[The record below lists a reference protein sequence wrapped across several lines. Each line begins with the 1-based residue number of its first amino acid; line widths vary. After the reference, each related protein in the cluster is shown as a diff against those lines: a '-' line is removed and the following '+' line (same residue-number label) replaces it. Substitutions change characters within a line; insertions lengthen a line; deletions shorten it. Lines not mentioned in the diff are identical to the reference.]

1 MAREISDFPLSV
13 PCRMANNS
21 NQRFTWTLF
30 EEPYWL
36 DAVAPG
42 NWHAIE
48 VRRDGRIVGRLPYT
62 TKRRYGLRALST
74 PWYTPWLGP
83 WIQSA
88 GAKPANELGHTHQ
101 VLENL
106 IAGLPKAHRTFIPCA
121 PEFQNLMAF
130 HWADY
135 KLQVDY
141 TYRLTDL
148 GDEQQLWKGLR
159 DTVRRL
165 CRKAE
170 RITAINRERD
180 IGTFLCV
187 LEKTFSRQ
195 GMDLSSSFPT
205 LERIDEAMSCRN
217 QRTLYCAED
226 ALGQVHAAVYVVH
239 DDRHTF
245 YLAGG
250 GDPALRES
258 GAHSLAM
265 WHAIKESGGRS
276 QIFDFEGS
284 MIRPIEY
291 FVRGF
296 GPQLCPRFTA
306 RHSSNV
312 VKLIESIGSSR
323 F

>member
-1 MAREISDFPLSV
+1 MPIVSTGAW
-13 PCRMANNS
+13 CRMSDDS
-21 NQRFTWTLF
+21 NRRFSWTLF

-42 NWHAIE
+42 DWHAIE
-48 VRRDGRIVGRLPYT
+48 VRRDGRILGRLPYM

-83 WIQSA
+83 WIQPA
-88 GAKPANELGHTHQ
+88 GAKPANELSHQ
-101 VLENL
+101 HQTLELL
-106 IAGLPKAHRTFIPCA
+106 IEGLPKAHRTLIPCA
-121 PEFQNLMAF
+121 PEFRNLMAF

-135 KLQVDY
+135 QLELGY

-148 GDEQQLWKGLR
+148 GDEQRLWNGLR

-170 RITAINRERD
+170 KITAVNRGRD
-180 IGTFLCV
+180 IATFIGL
-187 LEKTFSRQ
+187 LEKTFARQ
-195 GMDLSSSFPT
+195 GMDMSSWFPA
-205 LERIDEAMSCRN
+205 LERIDETMSRRN
-217 QRTLYCAED
+217 QRTIYSAED
-226 ALGQVHAAVYVVH
+226 AQGRVHAAVYVVY

-250 GDPALRES
+250 GDPALRDS

-265 WHAIKESGGRS
+265 WHAIKESGTRS

-284 MIRPIEY
+284 MLRTIEY
-291 FVRGF
+291 FIRGF
-296 GPQLCPRFTA
+296 GPQQCPRFTA
-306 RHSSNV
+306 RRSSHLI
-312 VKLIESIGSSR
+312 KLIEAAGSLRSR